1 MRVSSTL
8 SFSALLLMAATAP
21 PLCADATAT
30 TAESADPAETV
41 PLWEWSLAAFTRY
54 GASYPG
60 SDESQ
65 FNFVPLPFPKYR
77 GKFLRVGD
85 ETENPIRGRIFRRD
99 RIKLDIDFDLN
110 FSSDS
115 DDIDA
120 RTGMPDLDFLLEV
133 GPELELQFAERSPLA
148 GADLFL
154 GLQLRAATSW
164 DGVDPSFQG
173 LIFSPELK
181 WRKKLSRE
189 RRSELKFRIT
199 PGFATDDYMDYFYGV
214 EPQFVTPDRPAFDAK
229 GGYLGTD
236 FTLSLRQALGKR
248 YEIYAG
254 VRLSALSG
262 AKNEDSPLFKDDFNT
277 AVIAAFLW
285 KFWESDRRVPADED

>member
-1 MRVSSTL
+1 MRQTHAL
-8 SFSALLLMAATAP
+8 CWSAVLLLAVATPVLSAEE
-21 PLCADATAT
+21 AT
-30 TAESADPAETV
+30 TSAQSEDPAETV

-65 FNFVPLPFPKYR
+65 FNFIPLPFPKYR
-77 GKFLRVGD
+77 GKYLRVGD
-85 ETENPIRGRIFRRD
+85 ETEKPIRGRVFRRD

-110 FSSDS
+110 FGSDS

-120 RTGMPDLDFLLEV
+120 RTGMPDLDFILEL

-164 DGVDPSFQG
+164 DGIDPGYEG
-173 LIFSPELK
+173 LVFNPELK
-181 WRKKLSRE
+181 WRKKLSTE

-199 PGFATDDYMDYFYGV
+199 PGFATGDYMDYFYGV
-214 EPQFVTPDRPAFDAK
+214 DPRFATPDRPVYDAK

-236 FTLSLRQALGKR
+236 FTLSLRQQLGKR
-248 YEIYAG
+248 YEFYTA

-285 KFWESDRRVPADED
+285 KFWESERRVPVDDD